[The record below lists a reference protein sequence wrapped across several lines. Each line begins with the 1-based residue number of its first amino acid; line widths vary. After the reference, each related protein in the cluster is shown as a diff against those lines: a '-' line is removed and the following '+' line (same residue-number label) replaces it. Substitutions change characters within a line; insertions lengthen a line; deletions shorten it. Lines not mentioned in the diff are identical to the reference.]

1 LAKLGAELLLPKEDL
16 FQEDLLH
23 NTLLTKPVRPVL
35 QTGHTG
41 LAQKTPKEQQGQKP
55 SKRTPNKTKLG
66 PGDLLGK
73 EQHAYQKS
81 S

>member
-41 LAQKTPKEQQGQKP
+41 FAQKTPKEQQGQKP